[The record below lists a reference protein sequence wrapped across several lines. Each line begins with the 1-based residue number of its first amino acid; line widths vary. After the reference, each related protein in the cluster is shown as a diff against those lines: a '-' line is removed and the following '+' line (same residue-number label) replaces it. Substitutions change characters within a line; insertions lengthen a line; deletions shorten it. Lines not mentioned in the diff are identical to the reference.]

1 MKKLTIACAW
11 LFVIGQMAW
20 ADGLPPRQP
29 SRIGQPLA
37 APQPQVVL
45 DAWRGSPYAGLLA
58 GYAYSEKDEFQGGA
72 FLGYKATNGLYEV
85 GVEMDL
91 STNPSRIRERFVD
104 RPGTRYDET
113 LRERLENWQFSLRGI
128 AGVYVAPKVLGYGT
142 AGVAWI
148 EGDTGLVWGGGL
160 RYDIDQKW
168 SAKAELLRYELDE
181 PATALRIGAAYTW
194 N

>member
-1 MKKLTIACAW
+1 MKRLMIACAS

-20 ADGLPPRQP
+20 ADGLPTRQP
-29 SRIGQPLA
+29 SRVAQPYTS
-37 APQPQVVL
+37 PVQ

-58 GYAYSEKDEFQGGA
+58 GYAYSERDELQGGA
-72 FLGYKATNGLYEV
+72 FLGYKATNGLYEM

-104 RPGTRYDET
+104 HKYGPDET
-113 LRERLENWQFSLRGI
+113 LVERLQNWQFSLRGI

-142 AGVAWI
+142 AGVAWV

-160 RYDIDQKW
+160 RYEVDQKW
-168 SAKAELLRYELDE
+168 SVKGELLRYELDE